1 VRNCIAPR
9 LQSGAIATD
18 GHASVCGR
26 IGSADDRHACWHPIA
41 ESVSRIID
49 VARQLISWA
58 QAIEKTP
65 HASMALREP
74 TFVSSQVIKTRPRP
88 TGCVAYVSN
97 SRRAVDALPSG
108 VPTAGP
114 LLTVSSDPPVG
125 CRDNVGPGNA
135 AGCANS
141 SCTLCPNPSRDATRS
156 IYPTTATTDEPAFR
170 QCASQTQRTRLEIA
184 SDSPHREGPPS
195 IARGP
200 CEASGLKYD
209 QVR

>member
-1 VRNCIAPR
+1 MWHTRATPAE
-9 LQSGAIATD
+9 QSTL
-18 GHASVCGR
+18 S
-26 IGSADDRHACWHPIA
+26 
-41 ESVSRIID
+41 
-49 VARQLISWA
+49 L
-58 QAIEKTP
+58 
-65 HASMALREP
+65 
-74 TFVSSQVIKTRPRP
+74 
-88 TGCVAYVSN
+88 
-97 SRRAVDALPSG
+97 SG

-200 CEASGLKYD
+200 CEASGFK
-209 QVR
+209 VRPSQMTVDVTFRSPTGLLSTEPPTATSATTGSES